1 MFCFAYFEFEF
12 YSRVSSRED
21 AQKKMVNDFL
31 NSIVELKNY
40 GIVRSIVYHVRTDV
54 SGFKIRKE

>member
-1 MFCFAYFEFEF
+1 MFVGSCCFG
-12 YSRVSSRED
+12 SWVSSRED

-31 NSIVELKNY
+31 NSIVVLENY
-40 GIVRSIVYHVRTDV
+40 GIVRSIVYNVRTDA